1 MATEITV
8 AILSLCGT
16 GIGSLGGII
25 ATSKLT
31 SYRIDQLEKKVDK
44 HNNLI
49 ERVYELEKQ
58 DAIQDEK
65 IKEIDER
72 TGGGKA

>member
-1 MATEITV
+1 MATEIAV

-16 GIGSLGGII
+16 GIGSLGGIL
-25 ATSKLT
+25 AANKLT
-31 SYRIDQLEKKVDK
+31 NYRIGQLEKKVEK

-49 ERVYELEKQ
+49 ERVFELEKH

-65 IKEIDER
+65 IKEIEIR
-72 TGGGKA
+72 TGGEA

>member
-1 MATEITV
+1 MATEIAV

-25 ATSKLT
+25 AANKLT
-31 SYRIDQLEKKVDK
+31 TYRIDQLEKKVDK

-49 ERVYELEKQ
+49 ERVYELEKEN
-58 DAIQDEK
+58 AIQDEK

-72 TGGGKA
+72 TGGKA